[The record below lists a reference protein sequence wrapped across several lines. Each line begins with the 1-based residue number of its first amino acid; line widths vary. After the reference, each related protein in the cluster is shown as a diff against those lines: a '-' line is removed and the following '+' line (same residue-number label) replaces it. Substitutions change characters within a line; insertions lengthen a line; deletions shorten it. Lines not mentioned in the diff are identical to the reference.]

1 MIFFLHLYQYLP
13 FVCRVFLLKFSTNV
27 YLYVKYIYVKGHI
40 VSSRGQVVTAK
51 RMKITKTVK
60 KATKINKKN
69 FTEILLI
76 IKSIGSISVK
86 FHSNNDLY
94 AFRRLI

>member
-1 MIFFLHLYQYLP
+1 M
-13 FVCRVFLLKFSTNV
+13 
-27 YLYVKYIYVKGHI
+27 KYIYVKGHI